1 MGKKY
6 YLCIEFQN
14 NLLKERNTIMAKK
27 VKEITLFDNY
37 SGYDFDEVKQEL
49 EECNECT
56 FTDEQ
61 VWDTIRDYEEE
72 DWRNAIDTLK
82 DLCGDNKVIA
92 YGSCG
97 TWRGNFDASK
107 MFDNI
112 EKAIHTCVDD
122 CDYIEIKVNA
132 VGNIAVRATHHDGT
146 NSFEIRVVTEK
157 GENYFDKWNY
167 SDTTTMTEYQV
178 LEKIFGSKV
187 YSKKVDTNKLF

>member
-1 MGKKY
+1 
-6 YLCIEFQN
+6 
-14 NLLKERNTIMAKK
+14 MAKK
-27 VKEITLFDNY
+27 VREITLFDNF
-37 SGYDFDEVKQEL
+37 SGYDFDEIKRDL

-61 VWDTIRDYEEE
+61 VWNSISDMERE
-72 DWRNAIDTLK
+72 DWDNVIDMLK

-92 YGSCG
+92 YGTCG
-97 TWRGNFDASK
+97 TWQGNFEASK

-112 EKAIHTCVDD
+112 EKAINACVKY
-122 CDYIEIKVNA
+122 CDYVEIKVNVA
-132 VGNIAVRATHHDGT
+132 GNIAVRATHHDGT
-146 NSFEIRVVTEK
+146 NIFEIRVVTEN

-167 SDTTTMTEYQV
+167 DDSATMTEFQV